1 MKLALS
7 LLVLA
12 LPGFAAE
19 QTMTGQISD
28 SMCAASHDAMASGGK
43 KVDTHECA
51 LACVKAGGKFV
62 FVSGG
67 KVYAISN
74 QSLPDLSTHAGH
86 TVKMTGEVSA
96 DGKSVTVSKVVM

>member
-1 MKLALS
+1 MKLAFS
-7 LLVLA
+7 LFVLA
-12 LPGFAAE
+12 LPGFAAQ

-28 SMCAASHDAMASGGK
+28 SMCNGNHAAMDSGGK
-43 KVDTHECA
+43 KMDAHECA
-51 LACVKAGGKFV
+51 LACIKAGGKYV

-86 TVKMTGEVSA
+86 TVKMTGDVSA
-96 DGKSVTVSKVVM
+96 DGKSVTVSKVEM

>member
-1 MKLALS
+1 MKLAFS

-12 LPGFAAE
+12 LPGFAAQ

-28 SMCAASHDAMASGGK
+28 SMCGASHAAMATGG

-51 LACVKAGGKFV
+51 LACVKAGGKYV
-62 FVSGG
+62 FVSNG
-67 KVYAISN
+67 KVYAIAN

-86 TVKMTGEVSA
+86 TVKMTGDVSA
-96 DGKSVTVSKVVM
+96 DGKTVTVAKVEM